1 MMSDSHGKTY
11 RPWNPEHY
19 RHAAHSP
26 DAKLPEDDLVFFLLD
41 TVPHLDLSRFYA
53 PYEAETRGAPPFDP
67 QMMVCLLLYA
77 YCVGVFSSRKIAQA
91 CERNLAFIAIV
102 GQDRPDFRTI
112 SDFRKLHLQTF
123 CDIFVQ
129 VLRIAGESGLVKLG
143 NVSTD
148 GTKVQGNAS
157 RHKAMSYGYM
167 KKEVERLREE
177 IETLVTQAYQQDAE
191 DDAALG
197 SRRGD
202 ELPAELSR
210 REDRLATIEAAMQ
223 RLEAQAKA
231 EAEAE
236 RKRRAEAEAERQ
248 RTGKKRR
255 GKAPKEV
262 DETPLDKA
270 QMSFTDSELNIMPT
284 NNKGWDYC
292 GNAQASV
299 DSACQ
304 IILACDVTAATND
317 KQQALPMAQLT
328 TAYLEQAGIER
339 PKDAEGTVEKI
350 AATYDSGYYSE
361 AAAEAVEQLGFDP
374 YMATGRQRH
383 HVPEAEVSEPPATA
397 KERMAAKV
405 RTPEGRAL
413 YARRKVIVEPVFG
426 QIKEARG
433 FRRFLLR
440 GLANIRGEWTLVC
453 LTHNLLKLW
462 RYTCAPITV

>member
-1 MMSDSHGKTY
+1 MSDSPGKTY
-11 RPWNPEHY
+11 RLWNPERY
-19 RHAAHSP
+19 RHEAHSP
-26 DAKLPEDDLVFFLLD
+26 ESKLPQDDLVFFVLD
-41 TVPHLDLSRFYA
+41 TVGKLDLHRFYA
-53 PYEAETRGAPPFDP
+53 PYEKETRGAPPFAP
-67 QMMVCLLLYA
+67 KMMVCLLLYA

-102 GQDRPDFRTI
+102 GTDRPDFRTI
-112 SDFRKLHLQTF
+112 SDFRKLHLEAF
-123 CDIFVQ
+123 CDVFVQ
-129 VLRIAGESGLVKLG
+129 VLRIAAESGLVKLG

-148 GTKVQGNAS
+148 GTKIQGNAS

-177 IETLVTQAYQQDAE
+177 IEALVTQAHQQDAE

-210 REDRLATIEAAMQ
+210 REDRLATIEAATQ

-231 EAEAE
+231 EADAE
-236 RKRRAEAEAERQ
+236 RTRRAEAEAERQ
-248 RTGKKRR
+248 RTGKARR
-255 GKAPKEV
+255 GRAPKEV
-262 DETPLDKA
+262 EETPLDKA
-270 QMSFTDSELNIMPT
+270 QMSFTDPELKIMQS

-299 DSACQ
+299 DGSHQ
-304 IILACDVTAATND
+304 IILACDVTAEAND
-317 KQQALPMAQLT
+317 KQQAEPMAQLT
-328 TAYLEQAGIER
+328 VACLEQAGIER
-339 PKDAEGTVEKI
+339 HKDAEGMAQKI
-350 AATYDSGYYSE
+350 PATYDSGYYSE
-361 AAAEAVEQLGFDP
+361 AQAEAVEQLGFDP

-383 HVPEAEVSEPPATA
+383 HVPETESAEAAATA

-413 YARRKVIVEPVFG
+413 YGRRKVNVEPVFG

-440 GLANIRGEWTLVC
+440 GLANVRCEWRLVC
-453 LTHNLLKLW
+453 LTHNLLKIW
-462 RYTCAPITV
+462 RYMCAPITL